1 MNAVELHNKAIDI
14 KKIMLDISLR
24 AGSGHFGGSL
34 SAIDILTALYFHTM
48 KYDAKNPAL
57 PGRDR
62 FVLSKGHALLG
73 LAAVLLEAGFYDEAF
88 TENYNGLESA
98 FGMHPNMHYIPGI
111 EMSTG
116 SLGHGL
122 SVAVGMALAARL
134 DKSDWRVFVLMGDG
148 ELDEGMVW
156 EAAMSAAHFKLD
168 KVIGIVDRNK
178 LSLDGPTE
186 EIMALE
192 PLADKWRSFGWNVS
206 EIDGHNMD
214 QIIKTLDASASG
226 SNGKPN
232 LIIANTIKGKG
243 CDFMEGSTNWHYGGL
258 DDETIN
264 QLKEKLDAQRR
275 QG

>member
-1 MNAVELHNKAIDI
+1 MNAIELHNKAIDI
-14 KKIMLDISLR
+14 RKKMLDISLR

-34 SAIDILTALYFHTM
+34 SAIDLLTALYFHTM
-48 KYDAKNPAL
+48 KYEAKNPAL

-122 SVAVGMALAARL
+122 SIGVGMALAARL
-134 DKSDWRVFVLMGDG
+134 DKADWRVFVLMGDG
-148 ELDEGMVW
+148 ENDEGMIW
-156 EAAMSAAHFKLD
+156 EAAMSASHFKLD
-168 KVIGIVDRNK
+168 NMIGIIDRNK

-186 EIMALE
+186 EIMNLE
-192 PLADKWRSFGWNVS
+192 PFQEKWRSFGWNVT
-206 EIDGHNMD
+206 EIDGHEMEA
-214 QIIKTLDASASG
+214 IIGALDAAAAG
-226 SNGKPN
+226 KNGKPT
-232 LIIANTIKGKG
+232 LIIANTVKGKG
-243 CDFMEGSTNWHYGGL
+243 CDFMEGNTDWHYGGL
-258 DDETIN
+258 DSETID
-264 QLKEKLDAQRR
+264 QFKEKLDAQRR
-275 QG
+275 